1 MKRLY
6 IYTAIIGS
14 ILFSSCEKE
23 IMSIEKGQPDDN
35 HPDYIINPEDTAGI
49 IVPDGYSLVI
59 FPGSKVQTRAAINGE
74 SNRISHLKYLIYQ
87 DDGTG
92 AYKLLKE
99 KTVFSTPGTKTWPY
113 TAQTELLP
121 SGKTY
126 KVVFLGNVDSSLFD
140 EEVLTGTA
148 TNANYAEARIHLPS
162 KGFSDTNMFHWF
174 RSDPFTPASDAAN
187 NNIIPVTLQRIVSRY
202 RIIKEQLD
210 ENYSSGNYRKDY
222 YSQLLDKQLKDD
234 FFTGRQ
240 SLFAKSLKA
249 AIAEDL
255 IKSILYVVEKRKGS
269 AIDATTYPVKTWY
282 DSNPIDNDTKNN
294 IDFHEST
301 SGDKIKIDPDAGSIL
316 AQQLYNICVQT
327 TDELLKDEKLIE
339 NWLSNIYTE
348 NKLMDNSEAAI
359 TVPSYYI
366 NRSKAKDLI
375 LNSSYLPNG
384 VLYWTGLSTAS
395 IDMTGSDIPSE
406 VDFELNPTNN
416 ASWQT
421 KDYNFIAS
429 DGINDK
435 HLSIFT
441 LGTTDN
447 SKKIKVNKIQFTLSD
462 GTIATLSDISF
473 ECTALAANTSIDK
486 KLIFSDIALNDY
498 TAAGPASENYV
509 VVCYYDLLN
518 SFIQEEGGNLIL
530 KRSDNTTTTMCS
542 TSTMTKASLNGYL
555 EIILNV
561 NKKYKN
567 LYNFGVVDFSKEV
580 FPIQFQYPSMEN
592 SNIKVVSSR
601 WE

>member
-6 IYTAIIGS
+6 IYIAIIGS

-35 HPDYIINPEDTAGI
+35 YPDYIINPEDTAGI

-87 DDGTG
+87 EDGAG

-121 SGKTY
+121 SDKTY
-126 KVVFLGNVDSSLFD
+126 KVVFLGNVDSSLFGK
-140 EEVLTGTA
+140 EVLTGTG
-148 TNANYAEARIHLPS
+148 TNANYTEARIHLPAN
-162 KGFSDTNMFHWF
+162 GFSEANMFHWF
-174 RSDPFTPASDAAN
+174 RSTPFTPASDAVN

-210 ENYSSGNYRKDY
+210 ENHLSGKDYKTNY

-240 SLFAKSLKA
+240 SLFTQSLKA

-269 AIDATTYPVKTWY
+269 GIDAAIYPVKTWY
-282 DSNPIDNDTKNN
+282 NSNPIDDETKKN
-294 IDFHEST
+294 IDNHESI
-301 SGDKIKIDPDAGSIL
+301 SGDIINIRPDAGSIL

-327 TDELLKDEKLIE
+327 TDESLKDETLVE
-339 NWLSNIYTE
+339 GWLNKIYTD
-348 NKLMDNSEAAI
+348 NKSMTESQI
-359 TVPSYYI
+359 TVPSNYI
-366 NRSKAKDLI
+366 SSSKAKDLV
-375 LNSSYLPNG
+375 LTSSFAPSG

-395 IDMTGSDIPSE
+395 IDMIGSDIPIE
-406 VDFELNPTNN
+406 VDFELEPTYD

-421 KDYNFIAS
+421 KSYNFIAS
-429 DGINDK
+429 DDINDK

-441 LGTTDN
+441 LGTTE
-447 SKKIKVNKIQFTLSD
+447 STKKVKVNQIQSTLSD
-462 GTIATLSDISF
+462 GTTATLSNIPF

-486 KLIFSDIALNDY
+486 KLIFSDITLNDY
-498 TAAGPASENYV
+498 KAVGPASDNYV

-530 KRSDNTTTTMCS
+530 KRSDNTITMCS
-542 TSTMTKASLNGYL
+542 TSTMTKTSLNEYL

-561 NKKYKN
+561 NKKHKGF
-567 LYNFGVVDFSKEV
+567 YNFGMVDFSIEV
-580 FPIQFQYPSMEN
+580 FPIQFQYPSLTN
-592 SNIKVVSSR
+592 SNIKIVSSH